1 MRAQLLV
8 MAKAPMPG
16 RAKTRLCP
24 PCTPQQAAA
33 IAGAALLDTLA
44 ATDRATVVRRTVV
57 LSGEYAVPCGWSSVA
72 QRGEA
77 LGDRLANAFAD
88 TALPGVASLV
98 IGMDTPQVDAELLAA
113 VTAPLHRVDAVLAMA
128 EDGGFWALALRDP
141 VHGAVLRAV
150 PMSRADTGAR
160 TAAALFGHGLGL
172 EYGPVLRDVDTA
184 ADAVAV
190 ANDVPDG
197 RFAAA
202 VRRYLRAEGDAM
214 TSSAS

>member
-8 MAKAPMPG
+8 MAKAPVPG
-16 RAKTRLCP
+16 RVKTRLCP
-24 PCTPQQAAA
+24 PCTPEQAAA
-33 IAGAALLDTLA
+33 VAGAALTDTLA
-44 ATDRATVVRRTVV
+44 AADHAPAVRRTVV
-57 LSGEYAVPCGWSSVA
+57 LSGGYAVPSGWTSVA

-98 IGMDTPQVDAELLAA
+98 IGMDTPQINADLLAA
-113 VTAPLHRVDAVLAMA
+113 VAAPLHRVDAVLAMA
-128 EDGGFWALALRDP
+128 EDGGFWALALRNP

-160 TAAALFGHGLGL
+160 TAAALAGRGLGVA
-172 EYGPVLRDVDTA
+172 YGPVLRDVDTV

-202 VRRYLRAEGDAM
+202 VRQCLPAEV
-214 TSSAS
+214 TR